1 MPIRIALEGNSSDAI
16 KKSVIENG
24 FLAVISVRLVEEEVK
39 NGQIHVITNEDKG
52 WDRFFSVV
60 YHKNKVMTEEMKNL
74 IGIVDHYK
82 NVDVLEGISTGR
94 LIK

>member
-1 MPIRIALEGNSSDAI
+1 M
-16 KKSVIENG
+16 
-24 FLAVISVRLVEEEVK
+24 
-39 NGQIHVITNEDKG
+39 
-52 WDRFFSVV
+52 

-94 LIK
+94 LIKQTI